1 MVLGGF
7 GAVGGLLIM
16 LLSGAILWILRPRN
30 GEPRPLVMM
39 PYLETG
45 IPLAIMAGL
54 VLGFFAFIAGIA
66 PMILGSTGSP
76 A

>member
-7 GAVGGLLIM
+7 DAVGGLLIM

-30 GEPRPLVMM
+30 GEPRRLVMM
-39 PYLETG
+39 PYLETA
-45 IPLAIMAGL
+45 IPIAIMAGL
-54 VLGFFAFIAGIA
+54 VLGFAAFIAGIA
-66 PMILGSTGSP
+66 PTILGSTGSP